1 MSTVHTATTFRSLL
15 ASLGVAPEDLA
26 GLAEIAE
33 MLGVTKQTALK
44 YTRRADFPEPFGRVA
59 AAGSVWLRR
68 DVVTWAKE
76 TLPLPTGRPQKEE

>member
-1 MSTVHTATTFRSLL
+1 
-15 ASLGVAPEDLA
+15 VAPEDLA

-44 YTRRADFPEPFGRVA
+44 YMRRADFPEPLGQVA

-68 DVVTWAKE
+68 DVERWAKQ
-76 TLPLPTGRPQKEE
+76 TLPLPTGRPRKED